1 MPNTA
6 RHSASITSNYRILP
20 KLTAGGGI
28 YGMSKVWGSQVNNK
42 WVPGYIRE
50 DLFANY
56 VINKYLN
63 LQANI
68 QNLSDK
74 LYFQQAYQPHYA
86 IPGPGRS
93 AVFGINMK
101 W

>member
-1 MPNTA
+1 
-6 RHSASITSNYRILP
+6 
-20 KLTAGGGI
+20 
-28 YGMSKVWGSQVNNK
+28 
-42 WVPGYIRE
+42 VPGYVRE
-50 DLFANY
+50 DIFGNY

-74 LYFQQAYQPHYA
+74 FYFQQAYQTHYA

-93 AVFGINMK
+93 AVFGLNVK